1 VKVSPMRNTQVR
13 RRKRLYL
20 LPTTVVSSMMVFVW
34 LRHIQIKARETYPP
48 VERQDSSAA
57 SSASKVHLLDR
68 IAAARTTVWLLCHGE
83 VETIESG
90 PILSQLGKK
99 QSYVAAQELAAE
111 RRLKREQ
118 VRILCADLPSAQATA
133 AIVGQ
138 ELGCEPEIAEWLAVS
153 GTDAHI
159 LGLEQLL
166 KREVR
171 RDTKRQL
178 VIVTDPIATVL
189 LANTPFLGDDHGV
202 VHPIELNF

>member
-1 VKVSPMRNTQVR
+1 MTSYGWFDIYRVKVSPMRNTQVR

-90 PILSQLGKK
+90 PI
-99 QSYVAAQELAAE
+99 LAAE